1 MSFLRVTG
9 TRVVLAALLAG
20 AAGACAPLA
29 RPVVDHRGY
38 VPDAQALASIRPG
51 IDNKDSIE
59 TRLGTPSTTAN
70 FDTTTWYY
78 MSAEER
84 NFLFYRPQVMKQEVV
99 AIKFDKDDLVSSIEH
114 YDLKDAK
121 TVTPVARE
129 TPTRG
134 KQLTFMQQM
143 FGNFGRISAS
153 DTGTP
158 ETPTPRN

>member
-1 MSFLRVTG
+1 MSCLRVTA
-9 TRVVLAALLAG
+9 TRAVLAVLC
-20 AAGACAPLA
+20 AAAASACAPLA

-38 VPDAQALASIRPG
+38 VPDPQALASIRPG
-51 IDNKDSIE
+51 IDNKDSIQ

-78 MSAEER
+78 ISAEEH
-84 NFLFYRPQVMKQEVV
+84 NFLYYRPQITNQEVV

-114 YDLKDAK
+114 YDMKDAK
-121 TVTPVARE
+121 NVTPVARE

-143 FGNFGRISAS
+143 FGNFGHISAS
-153 DTGTP
+153 DNTP
-158 ETPTPRN
+158 DTPVPRN